1 VPPHGPPRAAVAVP
15 PQREAGIP
23 GSCRTAASFRYDSV
37 SMSAST
43 DSTTLPRRRDFMR
56 PVRYVVRTPLLALH
70 IALSLP
76 LAVLSLNPWFAK
88 IPIGRR
94 RFDHVMISWWSGTMV
109 RLFGF
114 RIRRFGTPLPGAVMY
129 VANHISWLDIE
140 LMHSQRAISFVAK
153 SEIARWPLVGWL
165 ATRAGTIYHQRGN
178 THSMNSVMERVVE
191 RLRGGRPVGIFPEG
205 GTGRGDEVRVFH
217 ARVFQ
222 AALDAE
228 VPVQPVALRYGR
240 DGRQDPAVPFARGEH
255 FAGNFFRLLGNPSMD
270 AEVHFLEPVQSTPDA
285 RRRMAEESRARIM
298 AALGQVD
305 TKKRRGVEE

>member
-1 VPPHGPPRAAVAVP
+1 MDASAD
-15 PQREAGIP
+15 
-23 GSCRTAASFRYDSV
+23 RTLD
-37 SMSAST
+37 T
-43 DSTTLPRRRDFMR
+43 PRRRDWMR
-56 PVRYVVRTPLLALH
+56 PLRYAVRAPLLALH

-76 LAVLSLNPWFAK
+76 LAILALNPWFAK

-94 RFDHVMISWWSGTMV
+94 RFEHVMISWWSGTMV

-114 RIRRFGTPLPGAVMY
+114 RIRCFGTPLPGAVMY

-165 ATRAGTIYHQRGN
+165 ATRAGTIYHQRGS
-178 THSMNSVMERVVE
+178 THSMSTVMERVVE
-191 RLRGGRPVGIFPEG
+191 RLRAGRPVGLFPEG
-205 GTGRGDEVRVFH
+205 GTGRGDEVRTFH

-222 AALDAE
+222 AAIDAE

-240 DGRQDPAVPFARGEH
+240 DGRQDPEVPFAPGES
-255 FAGNFFRLLGNPSMD
+255 FAGNFFRLLGQPSMD
-270 AEVHFLEPVQSTPDA
+270 AEVHFLEPVERTPDA

-298 AALGQVD
+298 AALGHVE
-305 TKKRRGVEE
+305 TRKRREVVE